1 MRAAAGSSGSQI
13 PIGRSPP
20 LPVGPSPGTRAGVKK
35 MCEGEHPLQRALS
48 GSISNIFFSS
58 TQTAKTDTRKKV
70 FSYSLL
76 FFYGPSSP
84 ITTKVNSYIWSL
96 CCHFISF
103 FENIGFGDRVFFDIF
118 ICFLWWV
125 VLYGTSCVW
134 NAVASLPD
142 PGSG

>member
-35 MCEGEHPLQRALS
+35 MCEGEHPHQRALS
-48 GSISNIFFSS
+48 GSTSNIFSLPL
-58 TQTAKTDTRKKV
+58 KLLKPIHGKK
-70 FSYSLL
+70 FLATHSF

-84 ITTKVNSYIWSL
+84 ITTKVNSYICSL
-96 CCHFISF
+96 CCLFIF
-103 FENIGFGDRVFFDIF
+103 FENIGFRDRVFFDIS

-134 NAVASLPD
+134 NAIASLPD